1 MKVLFIGGT
10 GVIST
15 ACTHLAV
22 ERGIDVTLL
31 NRGRHSARPPAGV
44 NTLAV
49 DIEDGPAVTHAL
61 AHASFD
67 AVVDWIA
74 FEPAHV
80 ERDIAL
86 FRGRTRQYIFIS
98 SASAYQKPASHYLIT
113 ESTPLAN
120 PRSEEH
126 TSELQS
132 LRHLVCRLLFFN
144 DTAPTE
150 IYTLSLHDALP
161 IYIFISSASAYQK
174 PASHYLITEST
185 PLANPYWVY
194 AQQKIACEERLMR
207 TYREEGF
214 PVTIVRPSLTY
225 GDTQIALAINSWA
238 KSYTVVDRMRRG
250 KKVIVPGDGS
260 SLWVITH
267 NTDFAKGLVG
277 LLAREQTIGHAFH
290 ITSDEVMCWDQWYR
304 LTAEAAGVEPRLVHI
319 PSDFIAACVPEA
331 RGGLL
336 GDKAVSVVFDNTKIK
351 RFVPGYCATVP
362 FTQGIRQTMAWFD
375 ADPARQQIDDEAN
388 ARWDNLIEAYQSRF
402 HEAVRYFRH

>member
-1 MKVLFIGGT
+1 MRVLFIGGT
-10 GVIST
+10 GIISM
-15 ACTHLAV
+15 ACTLLAL
-22 ERGIDVTLL
+22 ERGIDLTLL
-31 NRGRHSARPPAGV
+31 NRGRRPVLLPTGAK
-44 NTLAV
+44 TLTADIDDAV
-49 DIEDGPAVTHAL
+49 AVSQAL
-61 AHASFD
+61 AGASFD

-98 SASAYQKPASHYLIT
+98 SASAYQKPAT
-113 ESTPLAN
+113 
-120 PRSEEH
+120 
-126 TSELQS
+126 Q
-132 LRHLVCRLLFFN
+132 
-144 DTAPTE
+144 
-150 IYTLSLHDALP
+150 
-161 IYIFISSASAYQK
+161 
-174 PASHYLITEST
+174 YLITEST
-185 PLANPYWVY
+185 PLANPYWDY
-194 AQQKIACEERLMR
+194 AQQKIACEDRLMR
-207 TYREEGF
+207 AYREEGF
-214 PVTIVRPSLTY
+214 PITIVRPSLTY
-225 GDTQIALAINSWA
+225 GDSQITLAINSWT

-277 LLAREQTIGHAFH
+277 LLAHEQAIGHAFH

-304 LTAEAAGVEPRLVHI
+304 LTAEASGVEPHLVHI

-362 FTQGIRQTMAWFD
+362 YTQGIRRTIAWFD
-375 ADPARQQIDDEAN
+375 ADPARRQIDDQAN
-388 ARWDNLIEAYQSRF
+388 TLWDKLLEAYERGTEEALRF
-402 HEAVRYFRH
+402 FRA